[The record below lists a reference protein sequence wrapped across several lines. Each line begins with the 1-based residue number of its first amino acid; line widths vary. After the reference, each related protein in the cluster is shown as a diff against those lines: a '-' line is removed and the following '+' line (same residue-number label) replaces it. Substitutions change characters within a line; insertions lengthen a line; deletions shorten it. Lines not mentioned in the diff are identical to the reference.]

1 MAARRAA
8 SLRMAFP
15 AQRGWFYEEMGQKID
30 AMLNASGFMADFR
43 GILRSFDD
51 CPEEYQYAS
60 IGRGLDKVQQPYIA
74 MLGNM
79 TPADLQRATRKSP
92 GLWQD
97 GFWARWAFVTPPGDS
112 NSSRA
117 RFPSGERTIPASIV
131 QPIVDWHTRLGIP
144 GVDVEPVLG
153 DDGKSNGWKAY
164 ADPIRRT
171 TVTLDSDAIEAF
183 YRYHDGLLDVVED
196 LDNRDFDGN
205 YARFA
210 EKALRVAMLLASLEH
225 GNRITLP
232 VWARAQG
239 IAERWRRSL
248 HELYAQANEPPAS
261 EQAKREEQAMMI
273 VTKIGESTPN
283 EVRRYMRGLSN
294 AEVTIILEGLANS
307 GALVRV
313 AETRKGRIR
322 YALAA

>member
-1 MAARRAA
+1 MK
-8 SLRMAFP
+8 L
-15 AQRGWFYEEMGQKID
+15 D
-30 AMLNASGFMADFR
+30 AMLNPSGFMSDFR

-51 CPEEYQYAS
+51 CPEDYQYAS
-60 IGRGLDKVQQPYIA
+60 IGRGLDAVQQPYIA

-79 TPADLQRATRKSP
+79 TPSDLQRATHKSP

-117 RFPSGERTIPASIV
+117 RFPEGERAIPDEIV
-131 QPIVDWHTRLGIP
+131 EPLRRWHERLGVP
-144 GVDVEPVLG
+144 EVDIEPRRDEAGKVTG
-153 DDGKSNGWKAY
+153 DYDAFAG
-164 ADPIRRT
+164 PVHRT
-171 TVTLDSDAIEAF
+171 RVTIDQDAREAF
-183 YRYHDGLLDVVED
+183 YVYHDALLDVVED

-225 GNRITLP
+225 DDKITLP

-261 EQAKREEQAMMI
+261 ETAHREEQMI
-273 VTKIGESTPN
+273 QIIVRKGEMTAS
-283 EVRRYMRGLSN
+283 EVARYMRGISR
-294 AEVTIILEGLANS
+294 AEATVVLEGLANA

-313 AETRKGRIR
+313 AETRKGTVR